1 MLPNLAP
8 GTRGRVYRGPVATLD
23 DLRRVVLE
31 LPGTSEGTWYG
42 TLGFHVAGKGFLRLR
57 TEDEDGLLVVP
68 VADLGEKEALLGAR
82 PEVFSTLS
90 HYDGHAVVLL
100 RLEAVDVEELAELVT
115 EAWRVKAPVRL
126 RRQLDG

>member
-1 MLPNLAP
+1 
-8 GTRGRVYRGPVATLD
+8 VASVD

-42 TLGFHVAGKGFLRLR
+42 TPGYHVAGKGFLRLR
-57 TEDEDGLLVVP
+57 TEDDDGLLVLP
-68 VADLGEKEALLGAR
+68 VADVGEKEALLGSR
-82 PEVFSTLS
+82 PEVFSTLP

-100 RLEAVDVEELAELVT
+100 RLESVDAEELAELVT
-115 EAWRVKAPVRL
+115 EAWRVKAPARL